1 MEDRWVCPL
10 CGHLVDEPDRTNRR
24 ILKDYHER
32 TRHGAQNVRP
42 SSGSSKSSGSSG
54 VVGDLVEDF
63 VEGVGN
69 VIGGIFKIFD

>member
-1 MEDRWVCPL
+1 MTTPWTCPK
-10 CGHLVDEPDRTNRR
+10 CGHPIDEPDRAKLVALR
-24 ILKDYHER
+24 DYHDR
-32 TRHGAQNVRP
+32 TKHGAQNIRP